1 MSAPEEPTR
10 PAEPETRPDR
20 RPELRI
26 GDREREQ
33 AVAQLGTAFGEGR
46 LELAEYDERVA
57 SAYSAK
63 TASDLLDL
71 TADLPV
77 VRPHNQ
83 AAPPARGQPADSVRA
98 RSAARAPGTEVV
110 ARLPGWLR
118 GVWFTYATAVMINL
132 LIWLIVSVSS
142 GGLVYFWPIWVAGPW
157 GVILVFQTLA
167 SGWRPGSARR

>member
-1 MSAPEEPTR
+1 MSAPDDPDR
-10 PAEPETRPDR
+10 SGKLDR

-26 GDREREQ
+26 GDRERES
-33 AVAQLGTAFGEGR
+33 AVAHLGQGFAEGR

-57 SAYSAK
+57 AAYSAK
-63 TASDLLDL
+63 TASDLLHL

-77 VRPHNQ
+77 VRPHSQ
-83 AAPPARGQPADSVRA
+83 AASSTRAKPAESLRERGPARTAGAE
-98 RSAARAPGTEVV
+98 AA

-118 GVWFTYATAVMINL
+118 GVWFTYATAVTINL
-132 LIWLIVSVSS
+132 VIWLIVSVSS

-167 SGWRPGSARR
+167 SGWGPGSPRR